1 MHILK
6 ELRTSKGVSQQTV
19 AEACGVKRE
28 TVCLIETGVNN
39 PSVKLAK
46 RLADYFGVEWP
57 IFFSADVN

>member
-6 ELRTSKGVSQQTV
+6 ELRAGKGVSQQTV

-46 RLADYFGVEWP
+46 RLADYFGVEWH
-57 IFFSADVN
+57 IFFD